1 MSASL
6 LAAVKQAA
14 AGTPAGAGRPAGAD
28 ADEAPAGAV
37 PTVPGNAETAEALHV
52 WLTRFEGQI
61 LQRLPKGTEPGPFLA
76 AVRDRLPVLEG
87 CSPASI
93 LEAVL
98 ACASFGFNP
107 DGKEAVLTREGPL
120 AVFIPTY
127 RGYVRAMTNSGAV
140 TSIRTGLVY
149 ACDEFVYEP
158 TRPVPDDFRHVP
170 DMDARRRKAD
180 LGEPRFAYAFA
191 WLAGGDR
198 SQPVILSREDGEE
211 IRDQYSRAY
220 QRAVAE
226 GRADTFWHTDFW
238 HMVVKSAIR
247 RLPKTVPMSA
257 EVHALM
263 AVDEAAD
270 ERRPQLEH
278 VPDPETEALVAEAER
293 AARAAEGS
301 QDVPPA
307 RLPVKANRRGRSK
320 PKKQR
325 GGRRGARGR
334 V

>member
-6 LAAVKQAA
+6 LAAVRAAA
-14 AGTPAGAGRPAGAD
+14 AGTPSSGAGRPAGAD
-28 ADEAPAGAV
+28 VDEAPAGMV
-37 PTVPGNAETAEALHV
+37 PTAPGNAETAEALHT

-61 LQRLPKGTEPGPFLA
+61 LRRLPSGVDAGPFLA
-76 AVRDRLPVLEG
+76 AVRDRLPALEG

-107 DGKEAVLTREGPL
+107 DGKEAVLTRDGSL

-149 ACDEFVYEP
+149 ACDEFTYEP
-158 TRPVPDDFRHVP
+158 TRPAPEDFRHVP
-170 DMDARRRKAD
+170 NLDVKRSER
-180 LGEPRFAYAFA
+180 GEPRFAYAFA

-198 SQPVILSREDGEE
+198 SQPVILSREDAEE
-211 IRDQYSRAY
+211 IRDKHSRAY

-226 GRADTFWHTDFW
+226 GREDTFWHTDFW
-238 HMVVKSAIR
+238 HMATKSCIR
-247 RLPKTVPMSA
+247 RLPKTVPTSA
-257 EVHALM
+257 EMHALM
-263 AVDEAAD
+263 AVEEAAE

-278 VPDPETEALVAEAER
+278 APDPEAAALVAEAER
-293 AARAAEGS
+293 AAKAAEGS

-307 RLPVKANRRGRSK
+307 RLPVKGGRGRRK
-320 PKKQR
+320 GVKKQR
-325 GGRRGARGR
+325 GRRAAARGSA
-334 V
+334 